1 MSHIVSV
8 TDHIKDFDIE
18 KNLLGDYFD
27 SKLSTKTTII
37 LVWHKEI
44 NESFFKKYP
53 SVKAVVRY
61 GVGYDN
67 IDLEYCK
74 KNKITVA
81 NTPDYGV
88 DEVSDTAIAMI
99 LYLTRKIGTL
109 ENLAS
114 NDSNY
119 WIGKNLN
126 LSMRRL
132 NTLSLGIIG
141 LGRIGGSIAKKFSQ
155 FTRKIGFYDPYL
167 PNGYEKI
174 FGINR
179 YNDLSKLLQV
189 SDIVSVNTP
198 LNKET
203 KGMINENFLN
213 QMKKGSYLIN
223 LSRGPIVHDKN
234 IILKKLLN
242 FQLEGYGTD
251 VWTKEPPI
259 ENDKLYSKW
268 KEKEKNLIGRIL
280 VNPHTSYFSE
290 ESIYESRSK
299 ACKTCLDIIN
309 GVAINNRIV

>member
-18 KNLLGDYFD
+18 KNFLGNYFE

-74 KNKITVA
+74 KNKIIVA

-114 NDSNY
+114 KDSNY

-126 LSMRRL
+126 LSMKRL
-132 NTLSLGIIG
+132 NTMSLGIIG

-174 FGINR
+174 FGIDR
-179 YNDLSKLLQV
+179 YDDLSKLLQV

-203 KGMINENFLN
+203 RGMINENFLN
-213 QMKKGSYLIN
+213 QMKQGSYLIN
-223 LSRGPIVHDKN
+223 LSRGPIVQDKN

-251 VWTKEPPI
+251 VWTEEPPI

-268 KEKEKNLIGRIL
+268 KKKEKNLIGRIL

-290 ESIYESRSK
+290 ESIYECRSK

-309 GVAINNRIV
+309 GVAINNSIV

>member
-1 MSHIVSV
+1 MSHIVSI
-8 TDHIKDFDIE
+8 TDHIKDFEIE
-18 KNLLGDYFD
+18 KNILGDYFN
-27 SKLSTKTTII
+27 SNLSTKTTII

-44 NESFFKKYP
+44 NEAFFKKYP
-53 SVKAVVRY
+53 SVRAVVRY

-67 IDLEYCK
+67 IDLEFCK
-74 KNKITVA
+74 KNKIIVA

-109 ENLAS
+109 ENLALE
-114 NDSNY
+114 DSNY

-126 LSMRRL
+126 LKMKRL

-155 FTRKIGFYDPYL
+155 FTKNIGFYDPYL

-174 FGINR
+174 FGIDR
-179 YNDLSKLLQV
+179 YNDLSKLLQI

-198 LNKET
+198 LNKDT
-203 KGMINENFLN
+203 RGMINENFLN
-213 QMKKGSYLIN
+213 QMKKGSYLVN
-223 LSRGPIVHDKN
+223 LSRGPIVQDKN

-242 FQLEGYGTD
+242 YELEGYGTD
-251 VWTKEPPI
+251 VWIKEPPI
-259 ENDKLYSKW
+259 ENDQLYSKW
-268 KEKEKNLIGRIL
+268 KEKEKNLIGRII

-309 GVAINNRIV
+309 GVAINSRII

>member
-8 TDHIKDFDIE
+8 TDHIKDFEIE
-18 KNLLGDYFD
+18 KNILGDYFN
-27 SKLSTKTTII
+27 SNLSTKTTII

-44 NESFFKKYP
+44 NEAFLKKYP
-53 SVKAVVRY
+53 SVRAVVRY

-67 IDLEYCK
+67 IDLEFCK
-74 KNKITVA
+74 KNKIIVA

-109 ENLAS
+109 ENLALE
-114 NDSNY
+114 DSNY

-126 LSMRRL
+126 LKMKRL

-155 FTRKIGFYDPYL
+155 FTKNIGFYDPYL

-174 FGINR
+174 FGIDR
-179 YNDLSKLLQV
+179 YNDLSKLLQI

-198 LNKET
+198 LNKDT
-203 KGMINENFLN
+203 RGLINENFLN

-223 LSRGPIVHDKN
+223 LSRGPIVQDKN

-242 FQLEGYGTD
+242 YELEGYGTD
-251 VWTKEPPI
+251 VWIKEPPI
-259 ENDKLYSKW
+259 ENDQLYSKW
-268 KEKEKNLIGRIL
+268 KEKEKNLIGRII

-309 GVAINNRIV
+309 GVAINNRII

>member
-18 KNLLGDYFD
+18 KNFLGNYFE

-74 KNKITVA
+74 KNKIIVA

-114 NDSNY
+114 KDSNY

-126 LSMRRL
+126 LSMKRL

-174 FGINR
+174 FGIDR
-179 YNDLSKLLQV
+179 YDDLSNLLQV

-203 KGMINENFLN
+203 RGMINENFLN
-213 QMKKGSYLIN
+213 QMKQGSYLIN
-223 LSRGPIVHDKN
+223 LSRGPIVQDKN
-234 IILKKLLN
+234 IILKNLLN

-251 VWTKEPPI
+251 VWTEEPPI

-268 KEKEKNLIGRIL
+268 KKKEKNLIGRIL

-290 ESIYESRSK
+290 ESIYECRSK

>member
-18 KNLLGDYFD
+18 KNFLGNYFE

-74 KNKITVA
+74 KNKIIVA

-114 NDSNY
+114 KDSNY

-126 LSMRRL
+126 LSMKRL
-132 NTLSLGIIG
+132 NTMSLGIIG

-174 FGINR
+174 FGIDR
-179 YNDLSKLLQV
+179 YDDLSKLLQV

-203 KGMINENFLN
+203 RGMINENFLN
-213 QMKKGSYLIN
+213 QMKQGSYLIN
-223 LSRGPIVHDKN
+223 LSRGPIVQDKN

-251 VWTKEPPI
+251 VWTEEPPI

-268 KEKEKNLIGRIL
+268 KKKEKNLIGRIL

-290 ESIYESRSK
+290 ESIYECRSK